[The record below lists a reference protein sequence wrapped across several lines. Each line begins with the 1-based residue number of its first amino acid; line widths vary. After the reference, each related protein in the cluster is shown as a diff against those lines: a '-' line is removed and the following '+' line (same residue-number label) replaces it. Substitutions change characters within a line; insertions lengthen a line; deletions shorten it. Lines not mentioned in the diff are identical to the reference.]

1 MSERL
6 TVVLNG
12 ESQLEY
18 DRAKTLADDQ
28 RAYLDRMDTKMDQ
41 GIVLAGTALPAPDAL
56 QRAQFVALQLVQAV
70 QSGDETMAA
79 ATCTYLAVRIPEL
92 KQVRGVIKDG
102 ESSLDLVFDRDYAP
116 ELKLNFVT
124 PEALRGRS

>member
-18 DRAKTLADDQ
+18 DRAKDLADDQ
-28 RAYLDRMDTKMDQ
+28 RGYLDRMDAKMDA
-41 GIVLAGTALPAPDAL
+41 GIELAGRTLPSPDAL
-56 QRAQFVALQLVQAV
+56 QRAQFVALQLLQAV
-70 QSGDETMAA
+70 QSGDEGMAA

-92 KQVRGVIKDG
+92 KQVRGVVKEG
-102 ESSLDLVFDRDYAP
+102 ESSLDLVFDQDYAP

-124 PEALRGRS
+124 PEALRGPF